1 MLQQFSF
8 FFFFMTTQHWLRLIS
23 NLLNTSLKGCTAPA
37 LWFTQQ
43 LMAFRLARHLLSG
56 PKLGSLESWTLGS
69 VQKNTEWINQNTD
82 PHWMQEVTQQKSSLY
97 LDEGVSDQQ
106 NLVLFSQEAEHIA
119 GLTTELDWLKHC
131 EENRKDINFKLSNCA
146 GQLPV
151 ASCYHSEHRFLS
163 KISEKTYA
171 FWSSKPMKFFT
182 GLHG

>member
-8 FFFFMTTQHWLRLIS
+8 LFFFTTQHWLRLIS

-106 NLVLFSQEAEHIA
+106 NLVLFSRSRIHCRVNYRI
-119 GLTTELDWLKHC
+119 GLAKALRRKSQRHQFQTFELCRTTTSGELLPFGTSFFVQ
-131 EENRKDINFKLSNCA
+131 NFRK
-146 GQLPV
+146 
-151 ASCYHSEHRFLS
+151 
-163 KISEKTYA
+163 KTYA